1 MNSEAL
7 QKDNIQRP
15 QSEDYIV
22 GIGASAGGLE
32 ALQKLLT
39 ALPSNT
45 GFPYIIVQHLS
56 PDYKSLLSEILSKYT
71 SMPVIQVE
79 DGMEIKPDCVYVIQP
94 GKNMRLSKGKLLL
107 SSQKEH
113 ELNLPID
120 LFFHSLAAE
129 AGTRA
134 IAIVLSGTGSDGSN
148 GIKSI
153 KENDGLILVQDVDTA
168 KFDGMPRSAIRT
180 GIVDAQ
186 LSPEK
191 IALELMHISSSVSK
205 VVPVKTEKQID
216 EELMKKVYVILKKI
230 SNINFT
236 HYKQT
241 TILRRIERRMMLT
254 HKETLT
260 EYVDFLYVIDEL
272 F

>member
-1 MNSEAL
+1 MKKTNKTTNAEEVVL
-7 QKDNIQRP
+7 ERTNN
-15 QSEDYIV
+15 YIV

-39 ALPSNT
+39 ALPANT

-56 PDYKSLLSEILSKYT
+56 PDYKSLLSEILGKYT
-71 SMPVIQVE
+71 EMPVIQVE

-120 LFFHSLAAE
+120 MFFRSLAEE
-129 AGTRA
+129 AGARA

-148 GIKSI
+148 GIKAI
-153 KENDGLILVQDVDTA
+153 KENDGLILVQDFETA
-168 KFDGMPRSAIRT
+168 KFDGMPRSAMRT

-186 LSPEK
+186 FSPEK
-191 IALELMHISSSVSK
+191 IAMELVHISASINK
-205 VVPVKTEKQID
+205 MPVECKTERQID
-216 EELMKKVYVILKKI
+216 EELMKKVYIILK
-230 SNINFT
+230 
-236 HYKQT
+236 
-241 TILRRIERRMMLT
+241 R
-254 HKETLT
+254 
-260 EYVDFLYVIDEL
+260 
-272 F
+272 